1 MIQSL
6 HVIINGQLIPEKE
19 ASLGIDD
26 LSIVRGYGIFDYFKT
41 VANRPVFL
49 EDNLD
54 RFFHSAKLMDLPVH
68 YTRDELRIQIRTLME
83 ANKIPESGIKLLLT
97 GGYSKDGYSIA
108 TPNLIITQQPLQR
121 NIRQEQQGIKLI
133 TYNYHRPFGTVKSI
147 DYAVGILGLKKA
159 KAAGADE
166 VLYAQNGLLSE
177 CPRANIFLITKTGK
191 LLTPGKDVL
200 AGITRKYI
208 IEIAKEHLDVE
219 IRDVTLEDMKN
230 AAEAFISSTTKNIT
244 PILSID
250 DTVYGSN
257 PGPLT
262 IQLQHMLEPIVFG
275 SKEKLITEI

>member
-6 HVIINGQLIPEKE
+6 HVIINGELIPEKE
-19 ASLGIDD
+19 ASLGIED

-41 VANRPVFL
+41 VENRPVFL

-54 RFFHSAKLMDLPVH
+54 RFFHSAELMDLPIH
-68 YTRDELRIQIRTLME
+68 YSREELKRQIQLLME
-83 ANKIPESGIKLLLT
+83 INNIPESGIKLLLT
-97 GGYSKDGYSIA
+97 GGYSVDSYSIA

-121 NIRQEQQGIKLI
+121 NLRQEKQGIKLV

-147 DYAVGILGLKKA
+147 DYVMGIQALKKA
-159 KAAGADE
+159 KTVGADD
-166 VLYAQNGLLSE
+166 VLYVQDGLLSE
-177 CPRANIFLITKTGK
+177 CPRANIFLITKTGT

-200 AGITRKYI
+200 AGIIRKYI
-208 IEIAKEHLDVE
+208 IEMAKTHLDVE

-250 DTVYGSN
+250 DTVYGAN
-257 PGPLT
+257 PGPIT
-262 IQLQHMLEPIVFG
+262 IRLQQMLEPIVFG
-275 SKEKLITEI
+275 RKVDLRC